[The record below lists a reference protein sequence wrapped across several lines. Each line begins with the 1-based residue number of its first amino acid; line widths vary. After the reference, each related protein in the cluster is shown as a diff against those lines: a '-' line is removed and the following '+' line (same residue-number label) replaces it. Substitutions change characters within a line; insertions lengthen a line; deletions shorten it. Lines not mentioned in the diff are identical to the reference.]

1 MIKSHNPQDWLIYFA
16 GNAIGDQIV
25 SVEITPNSPEAEV
38 VRGIDGNA
46 TRVVNNDH
54 SYTITLTLLASS
66 VANNILSA
74 IMTAQRSGANPAGVG
89 AFSAT
94 NIITREEISSAKCF
108 IINAPT
114 LTVGAE
120 LGERVWT
127 LHAEDCVVSHRGSF
141 PV

>member
-1 MIKSHNPQDWLIYFA
+1 MLKSYNPNEVLVMVA
-16 GNAIGDQIV
+16 GNPINDQIV
-25 SVEITPNSPEAEV
+25 SVEIAPNSPEAEV
-38 VRGIDGNA
+38 VRGLDGVA

-54 SYTITLTLLASS
+54 SYTVTLTLLASS
-66 VANNILSA
+66 VANNVLSA

-89 AFSAT
+89 AFLCK
-94 NIITREEISSAKCF
+94 NLITGEEIASAKCF
-108 IINAPT
+108 IINAPSMA
-114 LTVGAE
+114 VGSE